1 MMETVALIKEIE
13 RLKAENEKLKTD
25 LFVSEVNRRIFH
37 QQRNKKQSQYE
48 MVMDEFI
55 KVASNCVYYSQ
66 DLKCCVVP
74 FHNLK
79 DIKEMILAKK
89 GLW

>member
-1 MMETVALIKEIE
+1 MIDFIETLEE
-13 RLKAENEKLKTD
+13 NNRLKEENTRLKKD
-25 LFVSEVNRRIFH
+25 LAVSEINRRIFH
-37 QQRNKKQSQYE
+37 QQRHKKQSQYE